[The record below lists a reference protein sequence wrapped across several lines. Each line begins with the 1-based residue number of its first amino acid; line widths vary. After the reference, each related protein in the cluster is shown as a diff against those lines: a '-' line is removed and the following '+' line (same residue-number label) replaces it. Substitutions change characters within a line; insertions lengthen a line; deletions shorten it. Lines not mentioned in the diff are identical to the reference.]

1 MHGRLC
7 ALWNRRFRCG
17 NVGFWL
23 APIPGQPREETVT
36 GRPPN
41 DLLRQLTHQDF
52 ELLAPHLQPVELAAS
67 HVLHHAGDDVAAVHF
82 PCGSALVS
90 FAVRVEDD
98 REVESLLVGREGAV
112 GLAAGRNPSLAYS
125 RIVVKLGG
133 TLVRLPLRALEQAQQ
148 RSATLQEVFSRYAD
162 CQFAQLLQT
171 AACNAAHSIEQRA
184 AKWIISAKESIGGAE
199 IPLTHE
205 QLAGMLGVSRSYA
218 SRVIQMFK
226 ARRILATRR
235 GAILILDGTALEAR
249 ACSCNDWVRKH
260 FDEVL
265 GGATP
270 ADG

>member
-1 MHGRLC
+1 M
-7 ALWNRRFRCG
+7 
-17 NVGFWL
+17 
-23 APIPGQPREETVT
+23 T
-36 GRPPN
+36 GRPQN
-41 DLLRQLTHQDF
+41 GLLRQLNHRDF
-52 ELLAPHLQPVELAAS
+52 DLLAPHLQPIDLEAS
-67 HVLHHAGDDVAAVHF
+67 HILHHAGDDVAMVHF
-82 PCGSALVS
+82 PCGPTLVS
-90 FAVRVEDD
+90 FAVPVEDD

-112 GLAAGRNPSLAYS
+112 GLAPGRSPSLAYS

-148 RSATLQEVFSRYAD
+148 RSATLHEVFSRYAD

-184 AKWIISAKESIGGAE
+184 AKWIITTREHIGGAE

-235 GAILILDGTALEAR
+235 GAILILDALALEAR
-249 ACSCNDWVRKH
+249 ACSCNDWVKRH
-260 FDEVL
+260 FGEVL
-265 GGATP
+265 RGAAS

>member
-1 MHGRLC
+1 
-7 ALWNRRFRCG
+7 
-17 NVGFWL
+17 
-23 APIPGQPREETVT
+23 VT
-36 GRPPN
+36 GRPQN
-41 DLLRQLTHQDF
+41 DLLQQLNATDF
-52 ELLAPHLQPVELAAS
+52 ELLAPHLQPVDLAAG
-67 HVLHHAGDDVAAVHF
+67 HILHHAGDEVTAVHF
-82 PCGSALVS
+82 PCGPALVS
-90 FAVRVEDD
+90 FAVPVEDD

-112 GLAAGRNPSLAYS
+112 GIAAGRRPSPAYS

-148 RSATLQEVFSRYAD
+148 RSATLQEVLSRYAD

-184 AKWIISAKESIGGAE
+184 AKWILSAHEHLGEVE

-235 GAILILDGTALEAR
+235 GAILILDTPALEAR
-249 ACSCNDWVRKH
+249 SCSCNESIRKH
-260 FDEVL
+260 FGEAL
-265 GGATP
+265 GAA

>member
-1 MHGRLC
+1 
-7 ALWNRRFRCG
+7 
-17 NVGFWL
+17 
-23 APIPGQPREETVT
+23 VT
-36 GRPPN
+36 GRPQN
-41 DLLRQLTHQDF
+41 DLLQQLSAPDF
-52 ELLAPHLQPVELAAS
+52 ELLAPHLQPVELEAS
-67 HVLHHAGDDVAAVHF
+67 HILYHAGDEVAAVHF
-82 PCGSALVS
+82 PCRSTLVS
-90 FAVRVEDD
+90 FAVPVEDD

-112 GLAAGRNPSLAYS
+112 GIAAGRSVSLAYS

-148 RSATLQEVFSRYAD
+148 RSATLQQVLSRYGD

-184 AKWIISAKESIGGAE
+184 AKWIISAQEHVGGPE

-235 GAILILDGTALEAR
+235 GAILILDAPALEAR
-249 ACSCNDWVRKH
+249 ACSCNDWVKKH
-260 FDEVL
+260 FDEVM
-265 GGATP
+265 GRTA